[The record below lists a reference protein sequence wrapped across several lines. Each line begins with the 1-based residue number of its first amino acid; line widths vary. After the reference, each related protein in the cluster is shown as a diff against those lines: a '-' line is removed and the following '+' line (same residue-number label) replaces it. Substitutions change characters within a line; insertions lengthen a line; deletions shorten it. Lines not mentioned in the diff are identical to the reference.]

1 MVADSILRTKG
12 YKKLRIYKGSWK
24 DWVEN
29 DGDRDED
36 GDIFD
41 EDYDILTED
50 DLKDSDDGGG
60 FN

>member
-12 YKKLRIYKGSWK
+12 YHNLRIYRGSWK

-29 DGDRDED
+29 DGDREE
-36 GDIFD
+36 GNFD
-41 EDYDILTED
+41 EDYDVLTKD
-50 DLKDSDDGGG
+50 DLDSDSNDDGG